1 MLRNIFQRSLTR
13 PIVAKSVIKTTL
25 PASTRFFS
33 VNAKQQQE
41 AETLK
46 PTSGKNSYK
55 LICPFKISKKMFV
68 LDSLGFESKPVSG
81 YDRPIYLDMQAT
93 SPTDPRVLDAMIPYM
108 TELYGNPHSR
118 THKYGWETED
128 AVEKAREVKIKI
140 IVLII

>member
-55 LICPFKISKKMFV
+55 SICLFKISKKNVCIRFF
-68 LDSLGFESKPVSG
+68 G
-81 YDRPIYLDMQAT
+81 I
-93 SPTDPRVLDAMIPYM
+93 
-108 TELYGNPHSR
+108 
-118 THKYGWETED
+118 
-128 AVEKAREVKIKI
+128 
-140 IVLII
+140 